1 MSMRPE
7 NRALLVV
14 LVGVLV
20 VVAIAGATIFLTA
33 LPTSL
38 PIPAGT
44 TFTGNSVQT
53 WLVHFN
59 VSAMDVRLTGAWSA
73 FDGFGAPA
81 LVVVSGSV
89 GRPSDI
95 GRICMFLSCEDSR
108 YIIGQTIVA
117 DGGQGII
124 MQLNDKIQ
132 PLFTKP
138 VKGKNKVVRWGNN

>member
-1 MSMRPE
+1 MRPD
-7 NRALLVV
+7 NRAVLVV
-14 LVGVLV
+14 LVAVLV
-20 VVAIAGATIFLTA
+20 VVAIAGAAIFLTA

-81 LVVVSGSV
+81 LVIVAGTV
-89 GRPSDI
+89 GRPPDVAYRCPALGNWTQRDGSINESVDP
-95 GRICMFLSCEDSR
+95 GPHTLYWSGCFAASR
-108 YIIGQTIVA
+108 
-117 DGGQGII
+117 
-124 MQLNDKIQ
+124 
-132 PLFTKP
+132 
-138 VKGKNKVVRWGNN
+138 VVITDTVRLV